1 MEKTKQDHKQK
12 KAELEQQHKL
22 EMRQIEHRNL
32 LETTALF
39 TKANQGKAGLKESK
53 SGLGRIRFRKIRVRQ
68 DQI

>member
-39 TKANQGKAGLKESK
+39 TKANQGKAGSVVTK
-53 SGLGRIRFRKIRVRQ
+53 SR
-68 DQI
+68 

>member
-39 TKANQGKAGLKESK
+39 TKANQGKS
-53 SGLGRIRFRKIRVRQ
+53 GRIRCSQIKVRQ
-68 DQI
+68 DQM